1 MNIISLAINL
11 VLAIL
16 IAPLLDGLRR
26 KITARLQN
34 RVGPPVTQSWQ
45 DVLKLLSK
53 EIILPETGGIL
64 FVVVPMLTLVLSLA
78 MFATMSTV
86 MAQAPMENGGIIFIE
101 LVVLSAFTF
110 ALTGSASGNPY
121 GVVGGSREVILA
133 TLVEPSMIASLVS
146 LVILKGSTTL
156 DYSLSGYVALIPLL
170 ISGLAY
176 FLCLLAE
183 SGRIPFDVAEAESE
197 LTGGPLIEF
206 SGPSLATLKF
216 GQYLRNLALCSIPAF
231 YITALISPKLDSI
244 GYSVAVVIMYLTSL
258 LVCTLV
264 LSLAESL
271 NARFRLLEASR
282 FYGFVLLLSA
292 FSLMLSYLAQFWGWR
307 I

>member
-1 MNIISLAINL
+1 MNILPLVVNLA
-11 VLAIL
+11 LAIL

-34 RVGPPVTQSWQ
+34 RVGPPVMQSWY
-45 DVLKLLSK
+45 DVLKLFSK
-53 EIILPETGGIL
+53 EVIFPESGGIL
-64 FVVVPMLTLVLSLA
+64 FVMVPVLTLVLSLA

-86 MAQAPMENGGIIFIE
+86 TAQSPILDGGIVFIE

-110 ALTGSASGNPY
+110 ALAGSASGNPY

-133 TLVEPSMIASLVS
+133 TVVEPSMIASLVS
-146 LVILKGSTTL
+146 LVMLRGSTTL
-156 DYSLSGYVALIPLL
+156 DYSASGYVALIPLL
-170 ISGLAY
+170 FSGLAY

-183 SGRIPFDVAEAESE
+183 SGRTPFDVAEAESE
-197 LTGGPLIEF
+197 ITGGPLIEF
-206 SGPSLATLKF
+206 SGPSLGTLKL

-231 YITALISPKLDSI
+231 YISALVSPGLNGV
-244 GYSVAVVIMYLTSL
+244 GYSVAVVIVYLASL
-258 LVCTLV
+258 IICTLV

-282 FYGFVLLLSA
+282 FYGFVFILSV
-292 FSLMLSYLAQFWGWR
+292 FSLILAYLAPALGL
-307 I
+307 

>member
-1 MNIISLAINL
+1 MNILPL
-11 VLAIL
+11 VVNMALAIL

-34 RVGPPVTQSWQ
+34 RVGPPVTQSWH
-45 DVLKLLSK
+45 DVLKLFSK
-53 EIILPETGGIL
+53 EVILPEAGGIL
-64 FVVVPMLTLVLSLA
+64 FVMVPTLTLVLSLA

-86 MAQAPMENGGIIFIE
+86 TIQAPIMEGGIIFIE

-110 ALTGSASGNPY
+110 AIAGSASGNPY

-133 TLVEPSMIASLVS
+133 TIVEPSMIASLVS
-146 LVILKGSTTL
+146 FVMLRGSTTL
-156 DYSLSGYVALIPLL
+156 DYSASGYMALIPLL
-170 ISGLAY
+170 MSGLAY

-183 SGRIPFDVAEAESE
+183 SGRTPFDVAEAESE
-197 LTGGPLIEF
+197 LTGGPLIEL
-206 SGPSLATLKF
+206 SGPSLATLKL

-231 YITALISPKLDSI
+231 YISALISPGLDGV
-244 GYSVAVVIMYLTSL
+244 GYSVAVVIMYLVSL
-258 LVCTLV
+258 LLCTLV

-282 FYGFVLLLSA
+282 FYGFVLILSA
-292 FSLMLSYLAQFWGWR
+292 FSLILAYLAPTLGL
-307 I
+307 

>member
-1 MNIISLAINL
+1 MNILPLVINMA
-11 VLAIL
+11 LAIL

-34 RVGPPVTQSWQ
+34 RVGPPVTQSWH
-45 DVLKLLSK
+45 DVLKLFSK
-53 EIILPETGGIL
+53 EVILPEAGGIL
-64 FVVVPMLTLVLSLA
+64 FVMVPVLTLVLSLA

-86 MAQAPMENGGIIFIE
+86 TAQAPIMEGGIIFIE

-110 ALTGSASGNPY
+110 AIAGSASGNPY

-133 TLVEPSMIASLVS
+133 TIVEPSMIASLVS
-146 LVILKGSTTL
+146 FVMLRGSTTL
-156 DYSLSGYVALIPLL
+156 DYSASGYVALIPLL
-170 ISGLAY
+170 MSGLAY

-183 SGRIPFDVAEAESE
+183 SGRTPFDVAEAESE

-206 SGPSLATLKF
+206 SGPSLATLKL

-231 YITALISPKLDSI
+231 YISALISPGLDGV
-244 GYSVAVVIMYLTSL
+244 GYSVAIVIMYLVSL
-258 LVCTLV
+258 LLCTLV

-282 FYGFVLLLSA
+282 FYGFVLILSA
-292 FSLMLSYLAQFWGWR
+292 FSLILAYLAPTLR
-307 I
+307 L

>member
-1 MNIISLAINL
+1 LNIISLVANL
-11 VLAIL
+11 TLAIL

-34 RVGPPVTQSWQ
+34 RVGPPVTQSWH
-45 DVLKLLSK
+45 DVFKLFSK
-53 EIILPETGGIL
+53 EIILPEAGGIL
-64 FVVVPMLTLVLSLA
+64 FLVVPVLTLVLSLA

-86 MAQAPMENGGIIFIE
+86 TAQAPIEEGGIIFIE

-110 ALTGSASGNPY
+110 ALAGSTSGNPY
-121 GVVGGSREVILA
+121 GVVGGSREIILA

-146 LVILKGSTTL
+146 LVILRGSTTL
-156 DYSLSGYVALIPLL
+156 DYSSSGYVALIPLFM
-170 ISGLAY
+170 SGLSY

-183 SGRIPFDVAEAESE
+183 SGRTPFDVAEAESE

-206 SGPSLATLKF
+206 SGPSLATLKL

-231 YITALISPKLDSI
+231 YITTLISPELNGI
-244 GYSVAVVIMYLTSL
+244 GYSVSVVIMYLASL
-258 LVCTLV
+258 LLCTLV

-292 FSLMLSYLAQFWGWR
+292 FSLILSYLARVFGW
-307 I
+307 

>member
-1 MNIISLAINL
+1 MNILPLVVNLA
-11 VLAIL
+11 LAIL

-34 RVGPPVTQSWQ
+34 RVGPPVTQSWH
-45 DVLKLLSK
+45 DVLKLFSK
-53 EIILPETGGIL
+53 EVILPESGGIL
-64 FVVVPMLTLVLSLA
+64 FVMVPVLTLVLSLA

-86 MAQAPMENGGIIFIE
+86 TAQAPILDGGIVFIE

-110 ALTGSASGNPY
+110 ALAGSASGNPY

-133 TLVEPSMIASLVS
+133 TVVEPSMIASLVS
-146 LVILKGSTTL
+146 LVILRGSTTL
-156 DYSLSGYVALIPLL
+156 DYSASGYVALIPLL
-170 ISGLAY
+170 FSGLAY

-183 SGRIPFDVAEAESE
+183 SGRTPFDVAEAESE
-197 LTGGPLIEF
+197 ITGGPLIEF
-206 SGPSLATLKF
+206 SGPSLGTLKL

-231 YITALISPKLDSI
+231 YISALVSPGLNGV
-244 GYSVAVVIMYLTSL
+244 GYSVAVVIVYLASL
-258 LVCTLV
+258 IICTLV

-282 FYGFVLLLSA
+282 FYGFVLILSV
-292 FSLMLSYLAQFWGWR
+292 FSLILAYLAPALGL
-307 I
+307 

>member
-1 MNIISLAINL
+1 LNILSLVVNL

-34 RVGPPVTQSWQ
+34 RVGPPITQSWH
-45 DVLKLLSK
+45 DVIKLFSK
-53 EIILPETGGIL
+53 ESILPEAGGFL
-64 FVVVPMLTLVLSLA
+64 FVVVPILTLVLSLS

-86 MAQAPMENGGIIFIE
+86 TAQAPIEEGGIIFIE

-110 ALTGSASGNPY
+110 AIAGSASGNPY

-133 TLVEPSMIASLVS
+133 TIVEPSMIASLVS
-146 LVILKGSTTL
+146 LVLLRGSATL
-156 DYSLSGYVALIPLL
+156 DYSTTGYIALLPLL
-170 ISGLAY
+170 MSGLAY

-183 SGRIPFDVAEAESE
+183 SGRTPFDVAEAESE
-197 LTGGPLIEF
+197 LSGGPLIEF
-206 SGPSLATLKF
+206 SGPSLATLKL
-216 GQYLRNLALCSIPAF
+216 GNYLRNLALCSIPAF
-231 YITALISPKLDSI
+231 YISALIAPKLDGV
-244 GYSVAVVIMYLTSL
+244 GYSVAVVIPYLVSL
-258 LVCTLV
+258 ILCTLV

-292 FSLMLSYLAQFWGWR
+292 ASLALAYLAPALGW
-307 I
+307 

>member
-1 MNIISLAINL
+1 MNILPLVVNLA
-11 VLAIL
+11 LAIL

-34 RVGPPVTQSWQ
+34 RVGPPVTQSWH
-45 DVLKLLSK
+45 DVLKLFSK
-53 EIILPETGGIL
+53 EVILPESGGIL
-64 FVVVPMLTLVLSLA
+64 FVMVPVLTLVLSLA

-86 MAQAPMENGGIIFIE
+86 TTQAPILDGGIVFIE

-110 ALTGSASGNPY
+110 ALAGSASGNPY

-133 TLVEPSMIASLVS
+133 TVVEPSMIASLVS
-146 LVILKGSTTL
+146 LVMLRGSTTL
-156 DYSLSGYVALIPLL
+156 DYSASGYVALIPLL
-170 ISGLAY
+170 FSGLAY

-183 SGRIPFDVAEAESE
+183 SGRTPFDVAEAESE
-197 LTGGPLIEF
+197 ITGGPLIEF
-206 SGPSLATLKF
+206 SGPSLGTLKL

-231 YITALISPKLDSI
+231 YISALVSPGLNGV
-244 GYSVAVVIMYLTSL
+244 GYSIAVVIVYLASL
-258 LVCTLV
+258 IICTLV

-282 FYGFVLLLSA
+282 FYGFVLILSV
-292 FSLMLSYLAQFWGWR
+292 FSLILAYLAPALGL
-307 I
+307 

>member
-1 MNIISLAINL
+1 MNILPL
-11 VLAIL
+11 VVNFALAIL

-34 RVGPPVTQSWQ
+34 RVGPPVTQSWH
-45 DVLKLLSK
+45 DVLKLFSK
-53 EIILPETGGIL
+53 EVILPESGGIL
-64 FVVVPMLTLVLSLA
+64 FVMVPVLTLVLSLA

-86 MAQAPMENGGIIFIE
+86 TSQAPILDGGIVFIE

-110 ALTGSASGNPY
+110 ALAGSASGNPY

-133 TLVEPSMIASLVS
+133 TVVEPSMIASLVS
-146 LVILKGSTTL
+146 LVMLRGSTTL
-156 DYSLSGYVALIPLL
+156 DYSAGGYVALIPLL
-170 ISGLAY
+170 FSGFAY

-183 SGRIPFDVAEAESE
+183 SGRTPFDVAEAESE
-197 LTGGPLIEF
+197 ITGGPLIEF
-206 SGPSLATLKF
+206 SGPSLGTLKL

-231 YITALISPKLDSI
+231 YISALVSPGLNGV
-244 GYSVAVVIMYLTSL
+244 GYSVAVVIVYLASL
-258 LVCTLV
+258 IICTLV

-282 FYGFVLLLSA
+282 FYGFVLILSV
-292 FSLMLSYLAQFWGWR
+292 FSLILAYLAPALGL
-307 I
+307 